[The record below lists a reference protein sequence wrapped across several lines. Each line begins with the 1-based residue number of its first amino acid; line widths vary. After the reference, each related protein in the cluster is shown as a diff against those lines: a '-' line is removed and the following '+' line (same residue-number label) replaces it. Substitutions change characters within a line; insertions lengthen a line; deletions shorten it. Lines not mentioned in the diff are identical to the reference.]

1 MNEVS
6 IFYDHPTPPIIENN
20 LKSLCREVLISEGFE
35 RYSLS
40 IIFVDDEKL
49 KKMKKKYFN
58 QDLYTDVI
66 AFNLSDDKSKLDGEI
81 YVSFDAIKINS
92 ELYKTNINNELQR
105 IVVHGILHLMGYEDN
120 TKDKKEEMTKT
131 EDFFLLNFQYYLSL
145 L

>member
-20 LKSLCREVLISEGFE
+20 LKSLCREVLMSEGFE

-81 YVSFDAIKINS
+81 YISFDAIKINS

-131 EDFFLLNFQYYLSL
+131 EDFFLLNFQQFNL

>member
-6 IFYDHPTPPIIENN
+6 IFYDYPTPPIIENN

-35 RYSLS
+35 KYSLS

-81 YVSFDAIKINS
+81 YISFDAIKINS

-131 EDFFLLNFQYYLSL
+131 EDFFLLNFQQFNL

>member
-131 EDFFLLNFQYYLSL
+131 EDFFLLNFQQFNL

>member
-1 MNEVS
+1 
-6 IFYDHPTPPIIENN
+6 
-20 LKSLCREVLISEGFE
+20 
-35 RYSLS
+35 
-40 IIFVDDEKL
+40 
-49 KKMKKKYFN
+49 MKKKYFN

-81 YVSFDAIKINS
+81 YISFDAIKINS

-131 EDFFLLNFQYYLSL
+131 EDFFLLNFQQFNL

>member
-35 RYSLS
+35 KYSLS
-40 IIFVDDEKL
+40 IIFIDDEKL

-81 YVSFDAIKINS
+81 YISFDAIKINS

-131 EDFFLLNFQYYLSL
+131 EDFFLLNFQQFNL

>member
-81 YVSFDAIKINS
+81 YISFDAIKINS

-131 EDFFLLNFQYYLSL
+131 EDFFLLNFQQFNL

>member
-35 RYSLS
+35 KYSLS

-131 EDFFLLNFQYYLSL
+131 EDFFLLNFQQFNL

>member
-35 RYSLS
+35 KYSLS

-105 IVVHGILHLMGYEDN
+105 IVVHGTLHLMGYEDN

-131 EDFFLLNFQYYLSL
+131 EDFFLLNFQQFNL

>member
-35 RYSLS
+35 KYSLS

-81 YVSFDAIKINS
+81 YISFDAIKINS

-105 IVVHGILHLMGYEDN
+105 IVVHGTLHLMGYEDN
-120 TKDKKEEMTKT
+120 TKDKKEKMTKT
-131 EDFFLLNFQYYLSL
+131 ENFFLLNFQQFNLV
-145 L
+145 

>member
-49 KKMKKKYFN
+49 KKMKKYFN

-81 YVSFDAIKINS
+81 YISFDAIKINS

-131 EDFFLLNFQYYLSL
+131 EDFFLLNFQQFNL

>member
-131 EDFFLLNFQYYLSL
+131 EDFFIKLSAV
-145 L
+145 

>member
-20 LKSLCREVLISEGFE
+20 LKSLCREVLISEEFE
-35 RYSLS
+35 KYSLS
-40 IIFVDDEKL
+40 IIFIDDEKL

-81 YVSFDAIKINS
+81 YISFDAIKINS

-131 EDFFLLNFQYYLSL
+131 EDFFLLNFQQFNL

>member
-35 RYSLS
+35 KYSLS
-40 IIFVDDEKL
+40 IIFVNDEKL

-66 AFNLSDDKSKLDGEI
+66 AFNLSDDKSRLDGEI
-81 YVSFDAIKINS
+81 YISFDAIKINS

-105 IVVHGILHLMGYEDN
+105 IVVHGTLHLMGYEDN

-131 EDFFLLNFQYYLSL
+131 EDFFLLNFQQFNL

>member
-20 LKSLCREVLISEGFE
+20 LKSLCRKVLISEGFE
-35 RYSLS
+35 KYSLS

-131 EDFFLLNFQYYLSL
+131 EDFFLLNFQQFNL

>member
-6 IFYDHPTPPIIENN
+6 IFYDHPTTPIIENN

-81 YVSFDAIKINS
+81 YISFDAIKINS

-131 EDFFLLNFQYYLSL
+131 EDFFLLNFQQFNL

>member
-35 RYSLS
+35 KYSLS

-81 YVSFDAIKINS
+81 YISFDAIKINS

-105 IVVHGILHLMGYEDN
+105 IVVHGTLHLMGYEDN

-131 EDFFLLNFQYYLSL
+131 EDFFLLNFQQFNL

>member
-81 YVSFDAIKINS
+81 YISFDAIKINS

-131 EDFFLLNFQYYLSL
+131 EDFFY
-145 L
+145 

>member
-35 RYSLS
+35 KYSLS

-81 YVSFDAIKINS
+81 YISFDAIKINS

-131 EDFFLLNFQYYLSL
+131 EDFFY
-145 L
+145 

>member
-35 RYSLS
+35 KYSLS

-81 YVSFDAIKINS
+81 YISFDAIKINS

-131 EDFFLLNFQYYLSL
+131 EDFFLLNFQQFNL

>member
-20 LKSLCREVLISEGFE
+20 LKSLCREVLISEGFGK
-35 RYSLS
+35 YSLS

-49 KKMKKKYFN
+49 KKMKKIYFN

-66 AFNLSDDKSKLDGEI
+66 AFNLSDDKSRLDGEI
-81 YVSFDAIKINS
+81 YISFDAIKINS

-105 IVVHGILHLMGYEDN
+105 IVVHGTLHLMGYEDN

-131 EDFFLLNFQYYLSL
+131 EDFFLLNFQQFNL

>member
-66 AFNLSDDKSKLDGEI
+66 AFNLSDDKSRLDGEI
-81 YVSFDAIKINS
+81 YISFDAIKINS
-92 ELYKTNINNELQR
+92 EVYKTNINNELQR

-131 EDFFLLNFQYYLSL
+131 EDFFLLNFQQFNL

>member
-35 RYSLS
+35 KYSLS

-49 KKMKKKYFN
+49 KKMKKIYFN

-81 YVSFDAIKINS
+81 YISFDAIKINS

-131 EDFFLLNFQYYLSL
+131 EDFFLLNFQQFNL

>member
-1 MNEVS
+1 MFVGQCY
-6 IFYDHPTPPIIENN
+6 FENN

-35 RYSLS
+35 KYSLS

-66 AFNLSDDKSKLDGEI
+66 AFNLSDDESKLDGEI
-81 YVSFDAIKINS
+81 YISFDAIKINS

-131 EDFFLLNFQYYLSL
+131 EDFFLLNFQQFNL

>member
-1 MNEVS
+1 MNEGS
-6 IFYDHPTPPIIENN
+6 IFYDNPTPPIIENN

-81 YVSFDAIKINS
+81 YISFDAIKINS
-92 ELYKTNINNELQR
+92 ELYNININNE
-105 IVVHGILHLMGYEDN
+105 
-120 TKDKKEEMTKT
+120 
-131 EDFFLLNFQYYLSL
+131 
-145 L
+145 

>member
-6 IFYDHPTPPIIENN
+6 IFYDHPTPSIIENN
-20 LKSLCREVLISEGFE
+20 LKSLCREVLVSEGFE
-35 RYSLS
+35 KYSLS

-81 YVSFDAIKINS
+81 YISFDAIKINS

-131 EDFFLLNFQYYLSL
+131 EDFFLLNFQQFNL

>member
-6 IFYDHPTPPIIENN
+6 IFYDHSTPSIIENN
-20 LKSLCREVLISEGFE
+20 LKSLCREVLVSEGFE
-35 RYSLS
+35 KYSLS

-66 AFNLSDDKSKLDGEI
+66 AFNLSDDKSRLDGEI
-81 YVSFDAIKINS
+81 YISFDAIKINS

-105 IVVHGILHLMGYEDN
+105 IVVHGTLHLMGYVDN

-131 EDFFLLNFQYYLSL
+131 EDFFLLNFQQFNL